1 MAEYMYVRT
10 HALKGVIMVKH
21 KKARVWIFFIRK
33 GGSAKTTSAVNFAA
47 ALAYK
52 LKRKVLVI
60 DLDPQANATS
70 HMGINPRNLTKSVNT
85 LFTTIGVDPHE
96 VIIPIEFSIRG
107 KGTKIS
113 IMPAARDLDETD
125 LSMKATQVGMFK
137 PIIEALQD
145 DYDDIVI
152 DTRPT
157 RSMLTISALVPATH
171 GIIPMEAGVF
181 ALDALEDSLDD
192 YTNVK
197 KGLNPD
203 LKLVGILPT
212 RVIETTNLSG
222 DVLGS
227 ATQRYDQYFI
237 RYSDTKD
244 GEPTLRTLYIR
255 NSIKMGEAPAYGI
268 PGIAHEPNNP
278 ASQDYMRL
286 AEVLH
291 AKG

>member
-1 MAEYMYVRT
+1 
-10 HALKGVIMVKH
+10 MVKH
-21 KKARVWIFFIRK
+21 KKARVWIWFIRK

-52 LKRKVLVI
+52 FKRKVLLI

-70 HMGINPRNLTKSVNT
+70 HMGINPRAIPKSVNT

-96 VIIPIEFSIRG
+96 VIIPVEFSIKG
-107 KGTKIS
+107 KKAKIDV
-113 IMPAARDLDETD
+113 MPATRDLDETD

-137 PIIEALQD
+137 PIIDSLQD

-181 ALDALEDSLDD
+181 ALDALDDSLDD
-192 YTNVK
+192 YANVK

-227 ATQRYDQYFI
+227 AAKQYDQYFI
-237 RYSDTKD
+237 RYLDTKD
-244 GEPTLRTLYIR
+244 GDQVERMMYIR
-255 NSIKMGEAPAYGI
+255 NSIKMGEAPGYGI

-278 ASQDYMRL
+278 ASLDYIKL

-291 AKG
+291 AQG

>member
-1 MAEYMYVRT
+1 MSSR
-10 HALKGVIMVKH
+10 KVKLRRL
-21 KKARVWIFFIRK
+21 ARVWIWFIRK

-47 ALAYK
+47 ALAYRFD
-52 LKRKVLVI
+52 RKVLLI

-70 HMGINPRNLTKSVNT
+70 HMGINPRGIAKSVNT
-85 LFTTIGVDPHE
+85 LFTTIGIDPRE
-96 VIIPIEFSIRG
+96 VITPVQFTVKG
-107 KGTKIS
+107 KAVQTHV
-113 IMPAARDLDETD
+113 MPAAKPLDETD

-137 PIIEALQD
+137 PIVDALQC

-181 ALDALEDSLDD
+181 ALDALEDSLED
-192 YTNVK
+192 YSNVK
-197 KGLNPD
+197 NGLNPS

-227 ATQRYDQYFI
+227 ATKQYDQYFI
-237 RYSDTKD
+237 RYLDTKD
-244 GEPTLRTLYIR
+244 SEKIERMLYIR
-255 NSIKMGEAPAYGI
+255 NSIKMGEAPGYGI

-278 ASQDYMRL
+278 ASLDYIKL

-291 AKG
+291 AQA

>member
-1 MAEYMYVRT
+1 MRKSKT
-10 HALKGVIMVKH
+10 KR
-21 KKARVWIFFIRK
+21 ARVYIWFIRK

-47 ALAYK
+47 ALAYR
-52 LKRKVLVI
+52 LRRKVLLI

-70 HMGINPRNLTKSVNT
+70 HMGINPRAIPKSVNT

-96 VIIPIEFSIRG
+96 VIVPVEFSVKG
-107 KGTKIS
+107 KNTKIDV
-113 IMPAARDLDETD
+113 MPATRDLDETD

-137 PIIEALQD
+137 PIIDALQD

-181 ALDALEDSLDD
+181 ALDALDDSLDD
-192 YTNVK
+192 YANVK

-212 RVIETTNLSG
+212 RVIETTNLSS
-222 DVLGS
+222 DVLGN
-227 ATQRYDQYFI
+227 AAKEYDQYFI
-237 RYSDTKD
+237 RYPDTKD
-244 GEPTLRTLYIR
+244 GEQVERMLYIR

-268 PGIAHEPNNP
+268 PGIAHEPSNP
-278 ASQDYMRL
+278 ASLDYIKL
-286 AEVLH
+286 AEVIH
-291 AKG
+291 ATKA